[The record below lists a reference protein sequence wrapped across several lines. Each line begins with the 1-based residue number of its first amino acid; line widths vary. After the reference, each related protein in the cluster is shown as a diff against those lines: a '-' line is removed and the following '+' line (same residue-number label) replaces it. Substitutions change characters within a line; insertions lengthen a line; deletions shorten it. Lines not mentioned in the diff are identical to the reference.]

1 MSTPPPYYGP
11 PPGNPVGPPPQGN
24 QNTQGLVG
32 MILGIVSIPLVC
44 CFYLGVPLAI
54 AGLVFSWLGLQKAKI
69 GQASNRGQAVA
80 GLATSGVTI
89 ALAVVLVILGIV
101 LQDFNVQQWLQDQ
114 GATTS
119 P

>member
-1 MSTPPPYYGP
+1 MGP
-11 PPGNPVGPPPQGN
+11 PPGGQN
-24 QNTQGLVG
+24 NTQGLVG

-44 CFYLGVPLAI
+44 CFYLGVPVAI
-54 AGLVFSWLGLQKAKI
+54 AGLVFSWLGLQKTKV

-89 ALAVVLVILGIV
+89 ALAILLVILSFV
-101 LQDFNVQQWLQDQ
+101 LQDFDVQQWIQDQ

-119 P
+119 

>member
-11 PPGNPVGPPPQGN
+11 PPGQQPMGPPPGN

-44 CFYLGVPLAI
+44 CFYIGVPVAI
-54 AGLVFSWLGLQKAKI
+54 AGLVFSWLGLQKAKT

-80 GLATSGVTI
+80 GLATSGAAI
-89 ALAVVLVILGIV
+89 ALAILLVILGLV
-101 LQDFNVQQWLQDQ
+101 LQDFNVQQWIEENSQ
-114 GATTS
+114 TS